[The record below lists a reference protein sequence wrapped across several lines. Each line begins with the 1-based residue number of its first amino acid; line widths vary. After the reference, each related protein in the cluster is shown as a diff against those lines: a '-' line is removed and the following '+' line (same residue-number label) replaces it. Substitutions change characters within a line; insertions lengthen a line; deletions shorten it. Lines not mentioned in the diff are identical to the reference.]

1 MNKQFS
7 SLTEFKRTLKVGD
20 QVSITLHGVVQPT
33 SQVTK
38 AQSNSFAVERDK
50 NGGKVN
56 SWVDYPKAAHC
67 RIEDNTLILLDKRTN
82 QEHIRVSF
90 AQ

>member
-1 MNKQFS
+1 MDKQFS
-7 SLTEFKRTLKVGD
+7 SLNGFKQTLKVGD
-20 QVSITLHGVVQPT
+20 QVSITLRGVVQPT
-33 SQVTK
+33 TVVTK

-56 SWVDYPKAAHC
+56 SWVDYPKAAFC
-67 RIEDNTLILLDKRTN
+67 RIEDNTLILLDKRTS
-82 QEHIRVSF
+82 QEYIRVQF